1 MTNRLLTR
9 LIPDFDKPSLP
20 QVRSRVGLLSGLVG
34 ILCNLILF
42 AGKLT
47 VGLLSGAV
55 SVVADA
61 MNNLSDAS
69 GSLVTLAGFRLA
81 ERPADENH
89 PYGHARFEYLAGLAV
104 SVMIIIIGFELARS
118 SVQKIIAPEPV
129 DFTWVGLGVLAG
141 SMAVKLWLSRF
152 NRRMGQHIGSA
163 ALEAAAQDSRNDV
176 IATAAVLLSAL
187 VGMATDWHVD
197 GVMGLAVA
205 LFILWSGGQM
215 AWETISPLLGES
227 ADPAMQQK
235 IIDLLKSDPMVLG
248 YHDLMVHDYGPGQR
262 FASVHVE
269 MDHTRDVLV
278 CHEHIDNLERECL
291 NRHKVHLVIHYDPVI
306 LGDPELDR
314 VRKLVLEI
322 LETIDP
328 RLTIHDFRMVKSKG
342 HRNLVFD
349 MALPEDLQS
358 RKQEIR
364 EKLDQALARE
374 KETYYTV
381 ITFDS
386 LAFNSQSWGI

>member
-1 MTNRLLTR
+1 MLKKLLKH
-9 LIPDFDKPSLP
+9 LIRDFDNPNNP
-20 QVRSRVGLLSGLVG
+20 EVRSRVGHLAGLTG
-34 ILCNLILF
+34 ILCNLLLF

-61 MNNLSDAS
+61 LNNLSDAS
-69 GSLVTLAGFRLA
+69 GSVVTLVGFRLA

-89 PYGHARFEYLAGLAV
+89 PYGHARFEYLSGLAV
-104 SVMIIIIGFELARS
+104 SVMIMIIGFELAHG
-118 SVQKIIAPEPV
+118 SVVKIIHPEAV
-129 DFTWVGLGVLAG
+129 ELTGVGAAVLVG
-141 SMAVKLWLSRF
+141 SMAVKLWLARF
-152 NRRMGQHIGSA
+152 NRSLGAHIGSA

-176 IATAAVLLSAL
+176 IATAAVLISA
-187 VGMATDWHVD
+187 VISTVTPWRVD
-197 GVMGLAVA
+197 GIVGLAVA

-227 ADPAMQQK
+227 ADPVLQQK

-278 CHEHIDNLERECL
+278 CHEHIDDLERECL
-291 NRHKVHLVIHYDPVI
+291 QRHRVHLVIHYDPVI
-306 LGDPELDR
+306 VGDPELDGMRRR
-314 VRKLVLEI
+314 VVDI
-322 LETIDP
+322 LQSIDP
-328 RLTIHDFRMVKSKG
+328 RLTIHDFRMVKSNG
-342 HRNLVFD
+342 HINLVFD
-349 MALPEDLQS
+349 LALPEDMQS

-364 EKLDQALARE
+364 ETLDRTLSTEQV
-374 KETYYTV
+374 KYYTV

-386 LAFNSQSWGI
+386 LAFNSQTWGI

>member
-1 MTNRLLTR
+1 MLKKLLKH
-9 LIPDFDKPSLP
+9 LIRDFDNPNNP
-20 QVRSRVGLLSGLVG
+20 EVRSRVGHLAGLTG
-34 ILCNLILF
+34 ILCNLLLF

-61 MNNLSDAS
+61 LNNLSDAS
-69 GSLVTLAGFRLA
+69 GSVVTLVGFRLA

-89 PYGHARFEYLAGLAV
+89 PYGHARFEYLSGLAV
-104 SVMIIIIGFELARS
+104 SVMIMIIGFELAHG
-118 SVQKIIAPEPV
+118 SVVKIIHPEAV
-129 DFTWVGLGVLAG
+129 ELTGVGAAVLVG
-141 SMAVKLWLSRF
+141 SMAVKLWLARF
-152 NRRMGQHIGSA
+152 NRSLGAHIGSA

-176 IATAAVLLSAL
+176 IATAAVLISA
-187 VGMATDWHVD
+187 VISTVTPWRVD
-197 GVMGLAVA
+197 GIVGLAVA

-227 ADPAMQQK
+227 ADPVLQQK

-278 CHEHIDNLERECL
+278 CHEHIDDLERECL
-291 NRHKVHLVIHYDPVI
+291 QRHRVHLVVHYDPVI
-306 LGDPELDR
+306 VGDPELDGMRRR
-314 VRKLVLEI
+314 VVDI
-322 LETIDP
+322 LQSIDP
-328 RLTIHDFRMVKSKG
+328 RLTIHDFRMVKSSG
-342 HRNLVFD
+342 HINLVFD
-349 MALPEDLQS
+349 LALPEDMQS

-364 EKLDQALARE
+364 ETLDRTLSTEQV
-374 KETYYTV
+374 KYYTV

-386 LAFNSQSWGI
+386 LAFNSQTWGI

>member
-1 MTNRLLTR
+1 MVKKLLKH
-9 LIPDFDKPSLP
+9 LIRDFDNPKDPA
-20 QVRSRVGLLSGLVG
+20 VRSRVGRLAGLVG
-34 ILCNLILF
+34 ILCNLLLF

-61 MNNLSDAS
+61 LNNLSDAS
-69 GSLVTLAGFRLA
+69 GSVVTLAGFRLA

-89 PYGHARFEYLAGLAV
+89 PYGHARFEYLSGLAV
-104 SVMIIIIGFELARS
+104 SAMIMMIGVELAHGS
-118 SVQKIIAPEPV
+118 LVKIIHPEAV
-129 DFTWVGLGVLAG
+129 ELTGVGAAVLAG
-141 SMAVKLWLSRF
+141 SMAVKLWLARF
-152 NRRMGQHIGSA
+152 DRSMSAHIGSA

-176 IATAAVLLSAL
+176 IATAAVLLSA
-187 VGMATDWHVD
+187 VISTVTPWRVD
-197 GVMGLAVA
+197 GVVGLAVA
-205 LFILWSGGQM
+205 LFILWSGGRM

-269 MDHTRDVLV
+269 MDHRQDVLV

-291 NRHKVHLVIHYDPVI
+291 SRHKVHLVIHYDPVI

-328 RLTIHDFRMVKSKG
+328 RLTIHDFRMVRSNG

-364 EKLDQALARE
+364 EKLDRALARE